1 VDARVNV
8 PAGAP
13 ADAAE
18 PAAVSTVGILANPHY
33 PKTWAL
39 AQEIERALASRRMR
53 GIHVTQENTLSGQR
67 FDTLITLGG
76 DGTMLRAAHMVAE
89 YGTPILGIHMG
100 RLGFLAEVP
109 AAEWEQSLDRIAAQ
123 KFWLEERSMLCCRL
137 RRDKSESG
145 PWDALNEVVIGRGG
159 ISHVV
164 HLATHVDGG
173 YFTTYV
179 ADGLI
184 VSTATGST
192 AYALSAGGPILP
204 PELHNMLLV
213 PICPHLSLDRTVVL
227 PQGAVVTIR
236 VESAAQGVVVVDGT
250 EQARLQVGD
259 EIELTTSP
267 HVTRFVR
274 LYDRRE
280 VYETLS
286 ERLKPRKVIRPHE

>member
-1 VDARVNV
+1 MPTATTT
-8 PAGAP
+8 PMT
-13 ADAAE
+13 
-18 PAAVSTVGILANPHY
+18 TVGILTNPHY
-33 PKTWAL
+33 PKTCEL
-39 AQEIERALASRRMR
+39 APEIEHALKLR
-53 GIHVTQENTLSGQR
+53 GMHGFRITSDPKALSEQP
-67 FDTLITLGG
+67 FDMLITLGG
-76 DGTMLRAAHMVAE
+76 DGTMLRAAHLVAE
-89 YGTPILGIHMG
+89 HGTPILGIHMG

-109 AAEWEQSLDRIAAQ
+109 DSEWEQSLDCIAAQ
-123 KFWLEERSMLCCRL
+123 QFWLEERAMLCCRL
-137 RRDKSESG
+137 RRHDTECG

-184 VSTATGST
+184 VATATGST

-213 PICPHLSLDRTVVL
+213 PICPHLSLDRTIVL
-227 PQGAVVTIR
+227 AKGATVTVH
-236 VESAAQGVVVVDGT
+236 VESAAEGVVVVDGT
-250 EQARLQVGD
+250 ERARLQVED

-267 HVTRFVR
+267 HVTHFVR
-274 LYDRRE
+274 LYDRRK

-286 ERLKPRKVIRPHE
+286 ERLKPRKTSNSYE